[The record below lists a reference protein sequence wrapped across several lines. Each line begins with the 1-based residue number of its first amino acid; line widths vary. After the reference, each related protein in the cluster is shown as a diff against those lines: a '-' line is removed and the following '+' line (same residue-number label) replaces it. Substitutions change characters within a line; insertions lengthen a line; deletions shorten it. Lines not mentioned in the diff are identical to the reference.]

1 MKNPLADFVAY
12 RIHDLVRKGT
22 SEEALA
28 KSMDIPLPRLRLLM
42 DGTIPTKAEAQALM
56 KVLGGR
62 TLDYRPYTL
71 ADDEWWSSQP
81 PAIQAEIQRITREA
95 TYAPEKLLEAETRYT
110 KRNLAV
116 ILTAVVCIIGSL
128 AFGLYKGSQVKA
140 LRKESR
146 AWGIRNA
153 GSRSLAYDE
162 VAIEICKEQIL
173 FVQAVD
179 PLVDRSWQTPA
190 ERAKARGILL
200 DLAHYYKVI
209 GFQSEEK
216 AAKTRFLQG
225 DPEKWSYNSVMTDP
239 FTGQAYN
246 LDSPDGG
253 AIDIKLLKKLVAVD
267 LRIENVRKMVEA
279 VAGGKQDLDAI
290 PPMDQWSEATKGDMP
305 TSTWKKASPEPAKP
319 NPAAPPR

>member
-12 RIHDLVRKGT
+12 RIHDLVRKGN

-42 DGTIPTKAEAQALM
+42 DGTIPTKEEAQALT
-56 KVLGGR
+56 KALGGR
-62 TLDYRPYTL
+62 PLDYRPYTL
-71 ADDEWWSSQP
+71 ADDEWWSSQNP
-81 PAIQAEIQRITREA
+81 TTQAEVQRITREA
-95 TYAPEKLLEAETRYT
+95 TYAPEKLLEAEARYT

-128 AFGLYKGSQVKA
+128 GFGLYKGSQVRA

-153 GSRSLAYDE
+153 GTRSLAYDE
-162 VAIEICKEQIL
+162 AAIETCKEQIL
-173 FVQAVD
+173 LIQAVD
-179 PLVDRSWQTPA
+179 PLVDKSWHTPA

-200 DLAHYYKVI
+200 DLAHYYKVL

-216 AAKTRFLQG
+216 AAKTRFLMG
-225 DPEKWSYNSVMTDP
+225 DPEKWSYNSVLTDP

-253 AIDIKLLKKLVAVD
+253 VIDIKLLKKLVAVD
-267 LRIENVRKMVEA
+267 LRTENAIRLVQE

-290 PPMDQWSEATKGDMP
+290 PPMDQWSDATKGDMP
-305 TSTWKKASPEPAKP
+305 TPVWKKPSPEPGKP